1 MKHNIAGLIFAIL
14 GVVFL
19 AKDMG
24 MHHGNS
30 LFGVSE
36 MTWMWFTMA
45 VVYFFINDCGCKK

>member
-1 MKHNIAGLIFAIL
+1 MKHNIAGLIFGIF
-14 GVVFL
+14 GVIFL

-24 MHHGNS
+24 MHGNS

-45 VVYFFINDCGCKK
+45 VVHFFLNDCGCKK